1 MECRVSFFLIA
12 GQSEELRD
20 LLRNPHL
27 RRLLRSIDGADSKRE
42 AMKDAMHEPLFIEF
56 SDQCLK
62 VVQNGKITPSD
73 D

>member
-62 VVQNGKITPSD
+62 VVQNGKITPTD